1 MYLQFPIRFLP
12 LTLLLRY
19 ANWFSFNAIK
29 LYICVVVKIASYL
42 EDLGFIYR
50 TNTEMGTAD
59 LRFALFSFQIA
70 ASTNVR
76 NDSYN
81 CIWNN
86 TNIFAVLRIIATN
99 SDIFRRIRLLILQR
113 INLVVKAILYT

>member
-1 MYLQFPIRFLP
+1 
-12 LTLLLRY
+12 
-19 ANWFSFNAIK
+19 
-29 LYICVVVKIASYL
+29 VVVKIASYL